1 MDHIAIMKKS
11 WGFTDKIMVGEKTIE
26 SRWYGIKC
34 RPWGRIKKG
43 DMVYF
48 KDAGALVSAAAE
60 VTRVEEIADL
70 SPQKMQEILGRYGA
84 AIGIRRAH
92 IPSFFSTLKNKKYC
106 ILIHLKNPRR
116 MRPFAINKT
125 GFGAMSA
132 WMTVS
137 SIGRVRVPLKIASL
151 TGQTK

>member
-11 WGFTDKIMVGEKTIE
+11 WGFTEKILAGEKTIE

-48 KDAGALVSAAAE
+48 KDAGVLVSAVAE
-60 VTRVEEIADL
+60 VARVEESADL
-70 SPQKMQEILGRYGA
+70 SPQKVQKILDRYGT

-92 IPSFFSTLKNKKYC
+92 ISLFFSALENKKYC

-116 MRPFAINKT
+116 VRPFAINKT
-125 GFGAMSA
+125 GFGALSA

-137 SIGRVRVPLKIASL
+137 SIGRVRI
-151 TGQTK
+151 T